1 MMRGDALTVSQL
13 ITVRPDGVAFRIETR
28 LPIVVPT
35 HRRVAAAELVARLN
49 RLTERGHY
57 DLDIDTGD
65 VCFRIDCHALT
76 SMVIGKVM
84 LAVLGMALRPL
95 ARDWRVF
102 EAVLLREAD
111 PVAAIKENA
120 ERISR
125 ETEAK
130 QRADRAAATP
140 PLRRKDP
147 QSPIDAEKDLHE
159 MIDELMA
166 QEHAADPTAG
176 APEAF
181 SSEELEELLP
191 EIEDESDEAT
201 GGDDADGDADGDAK

>member
-1 MMRGDALTVSQL
+1 
-13 ITVRPDGVAFRIETR
+13 
-28 LPIVVPT
+28 
-35 HRRVAAAELVARLN
+35 
-49 RLTERGHY
+49 
-57 DLDIDTGD
+57 
-65 VCFRIDCHALT
+65 
-76 SMVIGKVM
+76 MVIGKVM

-120 ERISR
+120 ERIAR

-181 SSEELEELLP
+181 SAEELEELLP

-201 GGDDADGDADGDAK
+201 GGDDADGDAK